1 MNSKK
6 NRIEDKN
13 ANTINIVTTFTD
25 QEWNF
30 IFYAEFFKLCGI
42 FPGKNLTFPST
53 IPHFRRP
60 CQLEI
65 TKNRQ
70 WKKGCNELALLSYA
84 IQDVYGESNTAR
96 ELLILAEIYCKHDL
110 LHACTFEEF
119 PYYKTKQRLYDT
131 LTKFENAYQEFEN
144 LKKKEGY
151 HLQFFKIS
159 CQTKINFL
167 LGQLRIKKR
176 FDGMSLF
183 ICAKNLSLNYPPYS
197 PYGLILGGIIFD
209 QDLNYLIN
217 SENVYKYILKNFHLN
232 PLLASYVFTR
242 LGRFYNRILHENE
255 ISLLY
260 FKKAIELAEQ
270 PYAFF
275 KYAALTMDKAY
286 IAPVDP
292 DEIEPREIKQACYIF
307 KKFILK
313 LLQNKN
319 LSPIQLEY
327 LVTSCKIL
335 KETYE
340 VYLNSNFPF
349 YEELTKYVDNN
360 EFFDYFF
367 GSDSQAE
374 KKNLKKHFNFI

>member
-1 MNSKK
+1 MNNKK

-25 QEWNF
+25 REWNF

-42 FPGKNLTFPST
+42 SPVKNLTFPST
-53 IPHFRRP
+53 IADFRRP

-65 TKNRQ
+65 KKNGQ

-110 LHACTFEEF
+110 LHACIFEEF

-131 LTKFENAYQEFEN
+131 LSKFENAYQEFEN

-151 HLQFFKIS
+151 HLQFFKTS

-176 FDGMSLF
+176 FDGLSLSN
-183 ICAKNLSLNYPPYS
+183 CAANLSLNYPPYS
-197 PYGLILGGIIFD
+197 PHGMILGGIICD
-209 QDLNYLIN
+209 QDLNYLIY
-217 SENVYKYILKNFHLN
+217 SEYLYKSTLKNFHLN

-242 LGRFYNRILHENE
+242 LGRFYNRIIHDNE
-255 ISLLY
+255 IALFY
-260 FKKAIELAEQ
+260 FKKAIELVEQ
-270 PYAFF
+270 PFALFNYAS
-275 KYAALTMDKAY
+275 LTWDKARLE
-286 IAPVDP
+286 PLDP
-292 DEIEPREIKQACYIF
+292 HKIKPHKLEQVCYIF
-307 KKFILK
+307 KYISFK

-319 LSPIQLEY
+319 LSPIQLDY
-327 LVTSCKIL
+327 LVTSCKML
-335 KETYE
+335 KKTYE
-340 VYLNSNFPF
+340 VYLNRDFPF
-349 YEELTKYVDNN
+349 YEETTKYIDNN

-374 KKNLKKHFNFI
+374 KENLKKHFKFI